1 MSKLLKSILV
11 ASLVACMT
19 VCLGLFAA
27 ACNNTPE
34 DTDKYFTVTVVLP
47 DGNKT
52 PVKDAEVAI
61 CTMNGSILTCLD
73 GVKTDEN
80 GVAKS
85 NITSPVDYSDT
96 TKFLVKIHD
105 LPDGYIYADEDG
117 NAYGSDEGVIVDTAV
132 SGFSVTVTLTAK
144 PTAPSAT
151 LSLDTPVAVAT
162 AGGAKFTAS
171 KAGTYLFTV
180 SNFEESWTLGE
191 ITQSENLAELEM
203 TANQVVEISV
213 DADCKIMVNDLA
225 TLNTMDAPDTATLS
239 TPVNFSVML
248 ISTFSRTQRDYVTTW
263 GLYDGSYHLN
273 FTSNE
278 AGNYKVSFTSSF
290 ANDDVAVNVTPLNS
304 YTYPSTLDNNVFGD
318 IVANEDYQ
326 VELSASDT
334 DYSSLTPGDVINY
347 TVTIEHIEDGDIG
360 GDTEGV
366 NIALTLGNNN
376 VPALMFD
383 SPATCTFN
391 GTANANYTV
400 TVTLN
405 AGDWSVNKN
414 TIMTQSTTVTADEN
428 GLVSFELGYTGWDED
443 SGAFTLTL
451 TATN

>member
-47 DGNKT
+47 DDNKT

-105 LPDGYIYADEDG
+105 LPDGYIYADADG
-117 NAYGSDEGVIVDTAV
+117 NEYGSDEGVIVDTAV

-144 PTAPSAT
+144 PTATPAT

-162 AGGAKFTAS
+162 ADGAKFTAS
-171 KAGTYLFTV
+171 KDGTYLFTV
-180 SNFEESWTLGE
+180 SNFETSWTLGE
-191 ITQSENLAELEM
+191 DTQSDNFAELEM
-203 TANQVVEISV
+203 TANETVTLSV
-213 DADCKIMVNDLA
+213 DEDCKIMVNDLA
-225 TLNTMDAPDTATLS
+225 TINSMEAPKAATLD
-239 TPVNFSVML
+239 TPVSFSVML
-248 ISTFSRTQRDYVTTW
+248 ISTYSRMQRDYITTW
-263 GLYDGSYHLN
+263 GLYNGNYYLN

-290 ANDDVAVNVTPLNS
+290 DNDDVAVNLTPLDS

-318 IVANEDYQ
+318 IVANEAYL
-326 VELSASDT
+326 VELSSAQNNG
-334 DYSSLTPGDVINY
+334 YSSLNPGDVINY
-347 TVTIEHIEDGDIG
+347 TVTIEYVEDGDIG
-360 GDTEGV
+360 DG
-366 NIALTLGNNN
+366 
-376 VPALMFD
+376 
-383 SPATCTFN
+383 
-391 GTANANYTV
+391 
-400 TVTLN
+400 
-405 AGDWSVNKN
+405 
-414 TIMTQSTTVTADEN
+414 
-428 GLVSFELGYTGWDED
+428 DED
-443 SGAFTLTL
+443 SDVLELGANNVTKAGEYYFENL
-451 TATN
+451 TAGHTYTIAVSEIVDGYWMVNNQVVTATSKDVTVDAYTSWLAISVNGACTITITDITA

>member
-132 SGFSVTVTLTAK
+132 SGFSVTITLTEKPLHPLLRFRLTLLLLLQRLAAQSSPQAK
-144 PTAPSAT
+144 QAPIFSPFLT
-151 LSLDTPVAVAT
+151 S
-162 AGGAKFTAS
+162 K
-171 KAGTYLFTV
+171 KAGRSAKIHKAKILQ
-180 SNFEESWTLGE
+180 SW
-191 ITQSENLAELEM
+191 
-203 TANQVVEISV
+203 
-213 DADCKIMVNDLA
+213 K
-225 TLNTMDAPDTATLS
+225 
-239 TPVNFSVML
+239 
-248 ISTFSRTQRDYVTTW
+248 
-263 GLYDGSYHLN
+263 
-273 FTSNE
+273 
-278 AGNYKVSFTSSF
+278 
-290 ANDDVAVNVTPLNS
+290 
-304 YTYPSTLDNNVFGD
+304 
-318 IVANEDYQ
+318 
-326 VELSASDT
+326 
-334 DYSSLTPGDVINY
+334 
-347 TVTIEHIEDGDIG
+347 
-360 GDTEGV
+360 
-366 NIALTLGNNN
+366 
-376 VPALMFD
+376 
-383 SPATCTFN
+383 
-391 GTANANYTV
+391 
-400 TVTLN
+400 
-405 AGDWSVNKN
+405 
-414 TIMTQSTTVTADEN
+414 
-428 GLVSFELGYTGWDED
+428 
-443 SGAFTLTL
+443 
-451 TATN
+451 